1 MKDQATKAIATLKNG
16 GVIVFPTDTV
26 WGIGAALNSKQGI
39 EKLYQ
44 IKKRQPQKPTA
55 LLVSDTNMANRY
67 GVMNK
72 LAWDL
77 ASKFWPGALTLVVTV
92 KVNEVSKT
100 VTGGTN
106 TVGLRVPDHILV
118 TNLIKNLDQPLVAA
132 SANFASLTAPITK
145 QDLDPYLVKLVD
157 FVLDGESSGQPS
169 STVVDVTGD
178 TPRILRRG
186 PINI

>member
-1 MKDQATKAIATLKNG
+1 MKDQATKAIAILKNG

-26 WGIGAALNSKQGI
+26 WGIGAALNSKQGV

-55 LLVSDTNMANRY
+55 LLVSDINMANRY
-67 GVMNK
+67 GVMDK
-72 LAWDL
+72 LAWEI
-77 ASKFWPGALTLVVTV
+77 ANKFWPGALTLVVTTKGNAV
-92 KVNEVSKT
+92 PKT
-100 VTGGTN
+100 VTGGTK

-132 SANFASLTAPITK
+132 SANFSGLPAPITR
-145 QDLDPYLVKLVD
+145 QDLDPYLVKLADYV
-157 FVLDGESSGQPS
+157 VDGESSGQPS

-178 TPRILRRG
+178 TTRILRPG
-186 PINI
+186 PINL